1 MSEFESAKKV
11 IGPEIIQHLLNHVR
25 EGHMLAQEL
34 EDFARLLGSNEGPNV
49 LYGNHRRRM
58 EQAPKGSYDSELK
71 SIISDWWSESL
82 FELSS
87 NAAIHKLIRI
97 CSDPSLPRMR
107 PLTKTFR
114 RFLTKDE
121 PNCEKL
127 CSMNSKL
134 TPASHTGDNM
144 DDLLHELCGPISVGN
159 CADDKGFILE
169 N

>member
-11 IGPEIIQHLLNHVR
+11 IGEEIIQKLLDHVR

-34 EDFARLLGSNEGPNV
+34 EDFARLLGANNSPNTI
-49 LYGNHRRRM
+49 YGNHRRRM
-58 EQAPKGSYDSELK
+58 EQLGEGSYDSEFK
-71 SIISDWWSESL
+71 SIIGDWWSENL

-114 RFLTKDE
+114 RFLTTDE

-127 CSMNSKL
+127 CTMNSKL
-134 TPASHTGDNM
+134 TPGYHTGDNIERQ
-144 DDLLHELCGPISVGN
+144 ELVVESVGN
-159 CADDKGFILE
+159 PRKSME
-169 N
+169 NRGKS